1 MHDTSLIFK
10 AVKDSNS
17 TVGTSGVTPSGLH
30 YIYLLEAVASSDQS
44 PYAGI
49 FGISLPFVL
58 DVHLVGIPKNK
69 DGSVGVAG
77 QIAGMSP
84 VQLEGDYDSYFSL
97 YVAGNEQLESR
108 IVLDPAAMEYSID
121 FCSKYTWEL
130 VNNTLYFASEGILPD
145 LSIADEFVR
154 QITPAQPIKTG
165 IQLRDMPQTIEKLST
180 YDSKYQCPICK
191 TPLREGRRWL
201 ACVNGHG
208 YMIKA
213 ADIVKT
219 RQHMDDQQ
227 RIIKSTLGA
236 RPSVLTPIT
245 IVEHGDLH
253 CPNDESILTESVYQL
268 TIASL
273 YTCSQCIFRWIDGQ
287 DLDTILG
294 VYRNDGDDN
303 EVDENG
309 GDI

>member
-1 MHDTSLIFK
+1 MQDTSLIFK
-10 AVKDSNS
+10 EVKDNDS
-17 TVGTSGVTPSGLH
+17 TVGTSGVTPSGLR
-30 YIYLLEAVASSDQS
+30 YIYLLEAVASRDQS
-44 PYAGI
+44 QHAGI
-49 FGISLPFVL
+49 FGVSLPFVL

-69 DGSVGVAG
+69 NGNIGIAGQVAG
-77 QIAGMSP
+77 MQP
-84 VQLEGDYDSYFSL
+84 VRLEGNYDSYFSL
-97 YVAGNEQLESR
+97 YATSNEQLESR

-121 FCSKYTWEL
+121 FCSTYTWEL
-130 VNNTLYFASEGILPD
+130 VNNTLYFASEGTLPD
-145 LSIADEFVR
+145 LTVADEFVR

-165 IQLRDMPQTIEKLST
+165 MQLRDMPQTIEKLSPN
-180 YDSKYQCPICK
+180 DSNYQCPVCN

-227 RIIKSTLGA
+227 RLIKSTLGA
-236 RPSVLTPIT
+236 KPSVLTAIT
-245 IVEHGDLH
+245 IVEHADLH
-253 CPNDESILTESVYQL
+253 CPNDDTILTKSVYQS
-268 TIASL
+268 TTASL

-294 VYRNDGDDN
+294 IYRNDGDDN
-303 EVDENG
+303 DGDTYDE
-309 GDI
+309 